1 MLRVALV
8 ASAAH
13 SAASLARGAVSRSAV
28 QSRAAIGMSLYDF
41 SATKIDG
48 SACSMTEFKD
58 KPVLIL
64 NVASL

>member
-1 MLRVALV
+1 M
-8 ASAAH
+8 
-13 SAASLARGAVSRSAV
+13 
-28 QSRAAIGMSLYDF
+28 SRAMPRAAVGMSFYDF

-48 SACSMTEFKD
+48 TAVSMSEYKD